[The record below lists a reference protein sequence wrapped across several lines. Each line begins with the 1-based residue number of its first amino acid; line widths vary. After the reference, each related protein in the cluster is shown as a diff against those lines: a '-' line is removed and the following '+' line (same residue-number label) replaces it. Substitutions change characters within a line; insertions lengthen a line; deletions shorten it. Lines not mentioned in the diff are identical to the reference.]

1 MGKILF
7 WLGVFAA
14 VFLALKAIA
23 VIQRKGTLKDRP
35 TNGEAEPL
43 NQDKQNNQD
52 QQDHQDQQD
61 RLPSLIACAKCGLH
75 LPRQEAIERRGQFFC
90 TTEHAD

>member
-23 VIQRKGTLKDRP
+23 VIQRKGTLNK
-35 TNGEAEPL
+35 GEAEPP
-43 NQDKQNNQD
+43 KQE
-52 QQDHQDQQD
+52 
-61 RLPSLIACAKCGLH
+61 RLPSLISCAKCGLH
-75 LPRQEAIERRGQFFC
+75 LPRQEAIERRGQYFC
-90 TTEHAD
+90 TAEHAD

>member
-23 VIQRKGTLKDRP
+23 VIQRKGTLKDP
-35 TNGEAEPL
+35 SASGEAEPPTQ
-43 NQDKQNNQD
+43 NKQNKPDKQE
-52 QQDHQDQQD
+52 
-61 RLPSLIACAKCGLH
+61 RLPSLIACAKCGVH

>member
-23 VIQRKGTLKDRP
+23 VIQRKGTLKDPPAR
-35 TNGEAEPL
+35 GEAEPP
-43 NQDKQNNQD
+43 NQANQAKQNNQD
-52 QQDHQDQQD
+52 RQE
-61 RLPSLIACAKCGLH
+61 RLPSLISCAKCGVH
-75 LPRQEAIERRGQFFC
+75 LPKQEAIERRGQYFC
-90 TTEHAD
+90 TAEHAD

>member
-23 VIQRKGTLKDRP
+23 VIQRKGTLKDPPAR
-35 TNGEAEPL
+35 GEAEPPIQDRQD
-43 NQDKQNNQD
+43 NQDKQDKQE
-52 QQDHQDQQD
+52 

>member
-23 VIQRKGTLKDRP
+23 VIQRKGTLKDP
-35 TNGEAEPL
+35 PATGEAEPHS
-43 NQDKQNNQD
+43 QDKQDKQD
-52 QQDHQDQQD
+52 KQE
-61 RLPSLIACAKCGLH
+61 RLPSLISCAKCGLH
-75 LPRQEAIERRGQFFC
+75 LPRQEAIERRGQYFC
-90 TTEHAD
+90 TAEHAD